1 MKWRLS
7 MVIVFMLALMPLAA
21 LAQDGEEMAEYS
33 PEDGLF
39 SASYPAEWV
48 ATPGG
53 DTLPFP
59 SVWFSPAAETAEAFT
74 TDGTLAAGDV
84 IALAFIAPTSLLEA
98 FGFGIPADAPVT
110 AWAGLFAM
118 LLSEPPT
125 GGPPPGAE
133 EEGAPAEE
141 TATEEAATEEAA
153 TEEAPVEGE
162 EMGMPPLPEGE
173 EVTIGEDVT
182 AGFIEQS
189 TPIYDQVIYVT
200 QLADDLLGVTTVVAP
215 PGELSGDYKALA
227 EQIALSV
234 ASSYTGAELLQ
245 AQVQAMLLPDAEG
258 VTADQ
263 LDGAALAQ
271 ERCTVCHPAD
281 WWDAQDKTPEE
292 WASTVDRMILHGAQL
307 TAAEREAIINYLA
320 ETH

>member
-1 MKWRLS
+1 MKWRLAVAFA
-7 MVIVFMLALMPLAA
+7 VILALMPLAA
-21 LAQDGEEMAEYS
+21 LAQDSEELVEYA
-33 PEDGLF
+33 PEGGLF
-39 SASYPAEWV
+39 SASYPAEW
-48 ATPGG
+48 ATTPGG

-59 SVWFSPAAETAEAFT
+59 SAWFSPTAEIAEAFT
-74 TDGTLAAGDV
+74 TDGTLASGDV
-84 IALAFIAPTSLLEA
+84 IALAFVVPTSLLEA
-98 FGFGIPADAPVT
+98 FGFGIPADAPLT
-110 AWAGLFAM
+110 AWTSLFAL

-141 TATEEAATEEAA
+141 AA
-153 TEEAPVEGE
+153 TEEAPAEGE
-162 EMGMPPLPEGE
+162 GVDMGMPPLPESE

-189 TPIYDQVIYVT
+189 VPIYDQVLYVT
-200 QLADDLLGVTTVVAP
+200 RIADDLLGVTMIVAP
-215 PGELSGDYKALA
+215 PGELSDDHKALA

-245 AQVQAMLLPDAEG
+245 AQVQAMLLPGEEG
-258 VTADQ
+258 VTAGQ

-281 WWDAQDKTPEE
+281 LWDAQDKAPEE

-307 TAAEREAIINYLA
+307 TAAEREAIISYLA